1 MNKRLLL
8 YLYDR
13 SGLGAYMPVDLKGHE
28 LQVEEHMEKFAE
40 AIVKECINC
49 IENTDKGYI
58 FTAKDAG
65 IVNAAHTR
73 SMKKVKEHFGICIG
87 GIE

>member
-8 YLYDR
+8 SLYDR

-40 AIVKECINC
+40 LIVRECADLCDRFQARDVGMQPAECAGAIRK
-49 IENTDKGYI
+49 
-58 FTAKDAG
+58 
-65 IVNAAHTR
+65 
-73 SMKKVKEHFGICIG
+73 MFGV
-87 GIE
+87 E

>member
-1 MNKRLLL
+1 MHGFA
-8 YLYDR
+8 D
-13 SGLGAYMPVDLKGHE
+13 
-28 LQVEEHMEKFAE
+28 VEDVEQFAE
-40 AIVKECINC
+40 LIVRECINC

-73 SMKKVKEHFGICIG
+73 SMKKVAGHEIFHSQHQLIEFPFFWEKGITGFIV
-87 GIE
+87 

>member
-1 MNKRLLL
+1 MNEKILKLAL
-8 YLYDR
+8 DAGVLNY
-13 SGLGAYMPVDLKGHE
+13 VDNETPRRYFVHGFAD
-28 LQVEEHMEKFAE
+28 VEDVEQFAE
-40 AIVKECINC
+40 LVVRECINC

-73 SMKKVKEHFGICIG
+73 SMKKVKEHFGV
-87 GIE
+87 E